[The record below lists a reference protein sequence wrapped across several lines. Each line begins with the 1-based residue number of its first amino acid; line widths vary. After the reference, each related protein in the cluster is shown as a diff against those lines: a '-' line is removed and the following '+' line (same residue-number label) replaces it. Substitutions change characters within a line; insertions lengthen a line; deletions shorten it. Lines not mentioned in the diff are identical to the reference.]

1 MNLFLDMRLSKAKE
15 EYSPLW
21 SIADSVLR
29 SAQRFGFSAERQG
42 LVLRAVPL
50 SQANSSSQPASQ
62 GLFGLVLLST
72 AAFGSSTIAELVY
85 RKVNFRPSQD
95 LLTFFFFFLQT
106 WYADKLYSE
115 EIKKIY
121 SF

>member
-1 MNLFLDMRLSKAKE
+1 MNLFLDMKLSKAKE

-50 SQANSSSQPASQ
+50 SRATTPALS
-62 GLFGLVLLST
+62 LLLRACLVW
-72 AAFGSSTIAELVY
+72 FC
-85 RKVNFRPSQD
+85 
-95 LLTFFFFFLQT
+95 
-106 WYADKLYSE
+106 
-115 EIKKIY
+115 
-121 SF
+121 